1 MKRAAGVL
9 LHITS
14 LPGGFGIGGFGNEAK
29 RFIDRLADAGFTFW
43 QVLPFSQP
51 DDFFSP
57 YKSYSAFAGNYYL
70 VDLRPLADAGL
81 LTKGELDAARQKTP
95 YSCEFRRLEAERL
108 DLLFRAAG
116 RVTARGAVTEFLRTH
131 PEIEA
136 YCRYMTLRQQNGNA
150 AWCDWQ
156 DLTPDP
162 ETLFAWGFIQY
173 EFFRQWA
180 EIRAYA
186 HKRGVKI
193 IGDVPMYVSY
203 DSADVF
209 AHPHLF
215 DLDAKGH
222 PKHVAGVP
230 PDYFAKDGQL
240 WGNPLYRWDEMAK
253 DSYAWWRA
261 RIAALFDWF
270 DGVRIDHFRA
280 LESYWEVPA
289 DAKTAR
295 EGKWKKG
302 PGKPFIRALREA
314 AGDRLLIAE
323 DLGDVTDD
331 VRDLIRYSGFPG
343 MGVLQFAFFGDPKSP
358 HLPYNYPENLV
369 AYTGTHDNNTLLGYM
384 WEQDEATRRR
394 ILAYCN
400 YTGEKWDA
408 CYDHVL
414 KTMLASHA
422 GLVIFPLQDL
432 LHYGS
437 DCRMNTPGR
446 AEGNWA
452 WRTTEEQLA
461 GIDWRRWH
469 EWLELYGRI

>member
-14 LPGGFGIGGFGNEAK
+14 LPGGFGIGGFGIEAK

-253 DSYAWWRA
+253 DGYAWWRA

-280 LESYWEVPA
+280 LESY
-289 DAKTAR
+289 
-295 EGKWKKG
+295 
-302 PGKPFIRALREA
+302 
-314 AGDRLLIAE
+314 
-323 DLGDVTDD
+323 
-331 VRDLIRYSGFPG
+331 
-343 MGVLQFAFFGDPKSP
+343 
-358 HLPYNYPENLV
+358 
-369 AYTGTHDNNTLLGYM
+369 
-384 WEQDEATRRR
+384 
-394 ILAYCN
+394 
-400 YTGEKWDA
+400 
-408 CYDHVL
+408 
-414 KTMLASHA
+414 
-422 GLVIFPLQDL
+422 
-432 LHYGS
+432 
-437 DCRMNTPGR
+437 
-446 AEGNWA
+446 
-452 WRTTEEQLA
+452 
-461 GIDWRRWH
+461 
-469 EWLELYGRI
+469 